1 MKKEIGIVGLGKMG
15 SNLSLQL
22 LEKGWKVIGYNRSKE
37 KTDELAKNK
46 LVATYS
52 LEELVSK
59 LEPPKAIL
67 LMLTAGEAVEETIFG
82 NTGLINYLREEDIVV
97 DAGNSYFKDS
107 IERHKKLKEKG
118 INFIDIGISGG
129 PEGARNGSC
138 LMVGGKKE
146 LFKEMEN
153 LFKDISVDNG
163 YTHFEGTGAGHF
175 VKMIHNGIE
184 YGIMQAIAEGFSVMK
199 NSEYK
204 LDLEKVSNTYNHG
217 SVIESK
223 LIGWLQEAFKEY
235 GQDLEKISGSVDHS
249 GEGEWTVKT
258 AKEMG
263 LDVKIIEESF
273 KFRLSSKDNPSYIG
287 KILTALRN
295 QFGGHSI
302 K

>member
-1 MKKEIGIVGLGKMG
+1 
-15 SNLSLQL
+15 
-22 LEKGWKVIGYNRSKE
+22 
-37 KTDELAKNK
+37 
-46 LVATYS
+46 
-52 LEELVSK
+52 
-59 LEPPKAIL
+59 
-67 LMLTAGEAVEETIFG
+67 
-82 NTGLINYLREEDIVV
+82 
-97 DAGNSYFKDS
+97 
-107 IERHKKLKEKG
+107 
-118 INFIDIGISGG
+118 
-129 PEGARNGSC
+129 
-138 LMVGGKKE
+138 
-146 LFKEMEN
+146 MEN

-273 KFRLSSKDNPSYIG
+273 KFRLSSKDNPNYIG

>member
-107 IERHKKLKEKG
+107 IERHKKLKEKR
-118 INFIDIGISGG
+118 I
-129 PEGARNGSC
+129 
-138 LMVGGKKE
+138 V
-146 LFKEMEN
+146 
-153 LFKDISVDNG
+153 
-163 YTHFEGTGAGHF
+163 
-175 VKMIHNGIE
+175 
-184 YGIMQAIAEGFSVMK
+184 
-199 NSEYK
+199 
-204 LDLEKVSNTYNHG
+204 
-217 SVIESK
+217 
-223 LIGWLQEAFKEY
+223 
-235 GQDLEKISGSVDHS
+235 
-249 GEGEWTVKT
+249 
-258 AKEMG
+258 
-263 LDVKIIEESF
+263 
-273 KFRLSSKDNPSYIG
+273 
-287 KILTALRN
+287 
-295 QFGGHSI
+295 
-302 K
+302 